1 MMTHHWWVIR
11 PQEGVILTLWSC
23 SLLRFLMKALLMRVF
38 SRIDL
43 SLWVFSMMGSLF
55 PANFRVGSDEMAVRR
70 FPPPAP
76 RAFSLWKMIH
86 LEDLEYLE
94 LFDPFG
100 ILEILLTFNWWSFS
114 SITNSI
120 FLFNCSSSTIRSLS
134 CFSRRRVKSK
144 IVSSLKIIRYS
155 EWVAG
160 DTDKTVFKKPWF
172 VTYFVFNFAVKTAA
186 CDDGSEL
193 LDSTRR

>member
-1 MMTHHWWVIR
+1 MALKATRGRWR
-11 PQEGVILTLWSC
+11 PLEGVILTLWSC

-76 RAFSLWKMIH
+76 RAFSLWINIRTFH
-86 LEDLEYLE
+86 LE
-94 LFDPFG
+94 LFYPFK

-144 IVSSLKIIRYS
+144 IVSSLKIIMCHWCYR
-155 EWVAG
+155 
-160 DTDKTVFKKPWF
+160 
-172 VTYFVFNFAVKTAA
+172 
-186 CDDGSEL
+186 
-193 LDSTRR
+193 